1 MSRPTPLK
9 LYGFGPSRSF
19 RALWALEET
28 GLAFEHIETAL
39 RKDATLENSAK
50 HPNYLALNS
59 QGKVPT
65 LVDGDKVLTESVAIV
80 NYIAR
85 LAPESKLIP
94 TSVSELARYDE
105 LSCFILAELEQ
116 PLWSKGKHLFALP
129 EEQRVPAMFDTA
141 AFEWAKA
148 VRSLDALLDES
159 EFALGDQLSAIDI
172 LLAHTFNWAQRFEFD
187 VPEKYIALRDR
198 HFARPAAQRALAS
211 MA

>member
-94 TSVSELARYDE
+94 TSVSEL
-105 LSCFILAELEQ
+105 EQ

-159 EFALGDQLSAIDI
+159 EFALSDQFSAIDI

-198 HFARPAAQRALAS
+198 HFARPAALRALAS

>member
-1 MSRPTPLK
+1 MSHPTPLK

-129 EEQRVPAMFDTA
+129 EEQRIAAMFDTA

-148 VRSLDALLDES
+148 VRSLDALLDDS
-159 EFALGDQLSAIDI
+159 EFALGDQFSAIDI
-172 LLAHTFNWAQRFEFD
+172 LLAQTFNWAQRFEFD

>member
-1 MSRPTPLK
+1 MSHPTPLK

-85 LAPESKLIP
+85 LASESKLIP

-129 EEQRVPAMFDTA
+129 EEQRIAAMFDTA

-148 VRSLDALLDES
+148 VRSLDALLDDS
-159 EFALGDQLSAIDI
+159 EFALGDHFSAIDI

-198 HFARPAAQRALAS
+198 HFARPAALRALAS

>member
-28 GLAFEHIETAL
+28 GLAVEHIETAL

-94 TSVSELARYDE
+94 TSVSEL
-105 LSCFILAELEQ
+105 EQ

-159 EFALGDQLSAIDI
+159 EFALGDQFSAIDI

>member
-28 GLAFEHIETAL
+28 GLAFEHIEAAL

-94 TSVSELARYDE
+94 TSVSEL
-105 LSCFILAELEQ
+105 EQ

-159 EFALGDQLSAIDI
+159 EFALGDQFSAIDI

>member
-28 GLAFEHIETAL
+28 GLAFEHIEAAL

-94 TSVSELARYDE
+94 TSVSEL
-105 LSCFILAELEQ
+105 EQ

-159 EFALGDQLSAIDI
+159 EFALSDQFSAIDI

>member
-28 GLAFEHIETAL
+28 GLAFEHIEAAL

-94 TSVSELARYDE
+94 TSVSEL
-105 LSCFILAELEQ
+105 EQ

-159 EFALGDQLSAIDI
+159 EFALGDQFSAIDI

-187 VPEKYIALRDR
+187 VPEKYISLRDR

>member
-1 MSRPTPLK
+1 MSHPTPIK

-28 GLAFEHIETAL
+28 GLAFEHIETVL
-39 RKDATLENSAK
+39 RKDAALENSAK
-50 HPNYLALNS
+50 HPNYLALNA

-65 LVDGDKVLTESVAIV
+65 LVDGDKVLTESIAIV

-85 LAPESKLIP
+85 LAPESNLIP

-105 LSCFILAELEQ
+105 PSCFVLAELEQ

-129 EEQRVPAMFDTA
+129 EEQRVPAIFDTVT
-141 AFEWAKA
+141 FEWAKA
-148 VRSLDALLDES
+148 VRSLDALLDDT
-159 EFALGDQLSAIDI
+159 EFALGNWFSAIDI

>member
-1 MSRPTPLK
+1 MSHPTPLK

-105 LSCFILAELEQ
+105 LSCFILAELE
-116 PLWSKGKHLFALP
+116 
-129 EEQRVPAMFDTA
+129 
-141 AFEWAKA
+141 
-148 VRSLDALLDES
+148 
-159 EFALGDQLSAIDI
+159 
-172 LLAHTFNWAQRFEFD
+172 
-187 VPEKYIALRDR
+187 
-198 HFARPAAQRALAS
+198 
-211 MA
+211 

>member
-94 TSVSELARYDE
+94 TSVSEL
-105 LSCFILAELEQ
+105 EQ

-159 EFALGDQLSAIDI
+159 EFALGDQFSAIDI

>member
-28 GLAFEHIETAL
+28 GLAFEHIEAAL

-129 EEQRVPAMFDTA
+129 EEQRSSCY
-141 AFEWAKA
+141 
-148 VRSLDALLDES
+148 VRHGGIRMGE
-159 EFALGDQLSAIDI
+159 GG
-172 LLAHTFNWAQRFEFD
+172 AQPRRSPRR
-187 VPEKYIALRDR
+187 VRICSWR
-198 HFARPAAQRALAS
+198 S
-211 MA
+211 V

>member
-1 MSRPTPLK
+1 MSHPTPLK

-116 PLWSKGKHLFALP
+116 PLWSKGKHLFA
-129 EEQRVPAMFDTA
+129 PARRA
-141 AFEWAKA
+141 AHSCY
-148 VRSLDALLDES
+148 VRHGGIRMGE
-159 EFALGDQLSAIDI
+159 GG
-172 LLAHTFNWAQRFEFD
+172 AQPRRSPRRFRICSWRS
-187 VPEKYIALRDR
+187 V
-198 HFARPAAQRALAS
+198 
-211 MA
+211 

>member
-1 MSRPTPLK
+1 MSHPTPLK

-19 RALWALEET
+19 RALWAFEET

-129 EEQRVPAMFDTA
+129 EEQRIAAMFDTA

-148 VRSLDALLDES
+148 VRSLDALLDDS
-159 EFALGDQLSAIDI
+159 EFALGNQFSAIDI
-172 LLAHTFNWAQRFEFD
+172 LLAHTSNWAQRFEFD

-198 HFARPAAQRALAS
+198 HFARPAALRALAS

>member
-1 MSRPTPLK
+1 MSHPTPLK

-129 EEQRVPAMFDTA
+129 EEQRFAAMFDTA

-198 HFARPAAQRALAS
+198 HFARPAALRALAS

>member
-1 MSRPTPLK
+1 MSHPTPLK

-116 PLWSKGKHLFALP
+116 PLWSKGKHLFALA
-129 EEQRVPAMFDTA
+129 EEQRIAAMFDTA

-148 VRSLDALLDES
+148 VRSLDALLDDS
-159 EFALGDQLSAIDI
+159 EFALGNQFSAIDI
-172 LLAHTFNWAQRFEFD
+172 LLAHTLNWAQRFEFD

-198 HFARPAAQRALAS
+198 HFARPAALRALAS

>member
-94 TSVSELARYDE
+94 TSVSEL
-105 LSCFILAELEQ
+105 EQ

-129 EEQRVPAMFDTA
+129 EEQRIPAMFDTA

-159 EFALGDQLSAIDI
+159 EFALSDQFSAIDI

-198 HFARPAAQRALAS
+198 HFGCPAAQRALAS